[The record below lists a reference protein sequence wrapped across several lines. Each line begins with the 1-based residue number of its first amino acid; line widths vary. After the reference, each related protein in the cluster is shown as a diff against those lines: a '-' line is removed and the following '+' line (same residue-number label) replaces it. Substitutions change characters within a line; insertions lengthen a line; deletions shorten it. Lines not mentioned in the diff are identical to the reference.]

1 MFLPP
6 RPHLTTVKC
15 LLFVLS
21 VAVLCNYAS
30 GQTTSTVHITP
41 GTPTTLSLPH
51 LYWHLLMYQNHLD
64 SAAAA
69 NEKQGKD
76 GSWLREHIQ
85 QRIGIT
91 DAEFTPVRES
101 AQRLKKTIAAID
113 AKAQAIVKADR
124 AQYGKGLL
132 PAGVQPPG
140 WSQLKDLNQERE
152 TAITDEISKLNDAL
166 GSDNATKLQKYIQ
179 TKFSANVTKSPVQ
192 PPFKFPH
199 KTSSAA
205 ALQEVQP

>member
-1 MFLPP
+1 MHFMSKS
-6 RPHLTTVKC
+6 RMATASC
-15 LLFVLS
+15 LS
-21 VAVLCNYAS
+21 VLLSVVLFCSHVS
-30 GQTTSTVHITP
+30 GQSTVPITP
-41 GTPTTLSLPH
+41 GTPTPVSLPH

-76 GSWLREHIQ
+76 GSWLRGHIQ
-85 QRIGIT
+85 QKLEFT
-91 DAEFTPVRES
+91 DAEFAPVRES
-101 AQRLKKTIAAID
+101 AQRLEKTIAAID

-140 WSQLKDLNQERE
+140 WSQLQDLNQERE

-166 GSDNATKLQKYIQ
+166 GPVNAAKLQEYIQ
-179 TKFSANVTKSPVQ
+179 TNFSSNVTKSPVQ
-192 PPFKFPH
+192 PPLKFPH
-199 KTSSAA
+199 KATSAA
-205 ALQEVQP
+205 AQQEAQP